1 MASAKDMAATH
12 RGPFVL
18 CLLDGLALE
27 AVEHL
32 TLDKLKE
39 ENRDKYIWQA
49 LEERFPDRL
58 SHDWLAECLK
68 EVFQLAAKDGETIA
82 AWTSRV
88 QEAFS
93 KCRRKVSVDFPSQAR
108 GWICLTSSGLSA
120 DQHAIVT
127 AKANG
132 ELKFE
137 VVAAAMSSCFPEFR
151 ASRKSRPATALLVQ
165 QPEIDESE
173 TEVGIPPPDEGPDA
187 VSFDEVEAFLAEHG
201 VQEPNTV
208 NEVFDEDEIAEVL
221 AATWRERRSEISKL
235 QKSRRFG
242 QAATVK
248 KQFSREITDLQ
259 KKSRCRACG
268 QIGHWARN
276 CPQRSSSSASGS
288 RTDTDKVH
296 GAAVVEEALLVSSPG
311 YGVIDS
317 GCSRTLIGQD
327 TLNQFLRLYHE
338 QNRQVPTTKAQQNV
352 FRFGNGQEELSE
364 RIVSMPVTIHGR
376 AGRIDCCIIKGG
388 APLLLS
394 RNTMKSLK
402 AVLDFEAETISIDGS
417 GPQPSQKN
425 SAECHGQCRSS
436 SM

>member
-1 MASAKDMAATH
+1 MLRAWS
-12 RGPFVL
+12 RPCFVYFPGVCHGRPRIPCFL
-18 CLLDGLALE
+18 RVQTLR

-288 RTDTDKVH
+288 RTDTDKALVAIEKYSWADE
-296 GAAVVEEALLVSSPG
+296 GAIVKVYISASSNPCALAARGEECLEVDFQARGFTLKLG
-311 YGVIDS
+311 LYG
-317 GCSRTLIGQD
+317 T
-327 TLNQFLRLYHE
+327 
-338 QNRQVPTTKAQQNV
+338 
-352 FRFGNGQEELSE
+352 
-364 RIVSMPVTIHGR
+364 
-376 AGRIDCCIIKGG
+376 
-388 APLLLS
+388 
-394 RNTMKSLK
+394 
-402 AVLDFEAETISIDGS
+402 
-417 GPQPSQKN
+417 
-425 SAECHGQCRSS
+425 
-436 SM
+436 